1 VLACA
6 KHYIAGGEPANG
18 LNFCAMD
25 LSERG
30 LREVFLPPFAA
41 AVEAG
46 VATVMA
52 AHNEVNGVPC
62 HGNRYLLTEVLRE
75 QLGFSGFVVSD
86 FTDVS
91 RLYSLHRVATS
102 IKDADRQAVQAGIDM
117 HMHGPGFFDE
127 VCELVREGTLS
138 ESEIDA
144 AVRPILECKLRLG
157 LFERPTVDLAQ
168 VPARLA
174 PESHKALALETARK
188 SLVLLK
194 DDGALLPLAPD
205 AGPILV
211 TGPSAR
217 AQTILGDWCLEQPAE
232 NVITVLDGIRAQ
244 VAPGTEVRYYDCGDL
259 LEIGDA
265 QIEQAAALAAQ
276 SAVAVLVVGENP
288 LRYAES
294 KTEGEN
300 VPRADL
306 DLPGR
311 QLELVQAV
319 VATGTPAVV
328 VLVNGRPQSVS
339 WIAENVP
346 ALLEA
351 FHPGMMGGQ
360 AVAEALFGAVNP
372 GGRLP
377 YTVPR
382 SVGQLRAIYNHR
394 PADYFRRYRLTPNEP
409 LYPFGYGLSYTT
421 FAYRGLEVPATV
433 RSGDDVPLRVTVAN
447 AGDRAGDEV
456 ILVYLRDLFSSVTT
470 PVKQLVAFRRVHLR
484 AGQEQTISL
493 TVQADQLALYNVDM
507 LRVIEPGD
515 FELHV
520 GDQKATFSVIA

>member
-1 VLACA
+1 
-6 KHYIAGGEPANG
+6 
-18 LNFCAMD
+18 
-25 LSERG
+25 
-30 LREVFLPPFAA
+30 LPPFAA
-41 AVEAG
+41 TVEAD

-75 QLGFSGFVVSD
+75 ELGFEGFVVSD

-91 RLYSLHRVATS
+91 RLYTLHCVATS

-127 VCELVREGTLS
+127 VCELVREGTLD

-144 AVRPILECKLRLG
+144 AVRPILEYKLRLG
-157 LFERPTVDLAQ
+157 LFEQPTVDLAQ

-174 PESHKALALETARK
+174 TEAHRTLALETARK

-194 DDGALLPLAPD
+194 NKDDLLPLSPD
-205 AGPILV
+205 SGPILV
-211 TGPSAR
+211 TGPSAH
-217 AQTILGDWCLEQPAE
+217 AQTILGDWCLEQPTE
-232 NVITVLDGIRAQ
+232 NVTTILDGIRAQ
-244 VAPGTEVRYYDCGDL
+244 VAPGTEVDCYDCGDL

-265 QIEQAAALAAQ
+265 QIEQAAARATQA
-276 SAVAVLVVGENP
+276 AVAVLVVGENP

-300 VPRADL
+300 VPRAEI

-319 VATGTPAVV
+319 VGTGTPTVV

-339 WIAENVP
+339 WIAEHVP

-351 FHPGMMGGQ
+351 FHPGMLGGQ
-360 AVAEALFGAVNP
+360 AVAEALFGTINP

-382 SVGQLRAIYNHR
+382 NVGQLRAIYNHR

-409 LYPFGYGLSYTT
+409 LYPFGHGLSYTT
-421 FAYRGLEVPATV
+421 FAYRDLTMPSTVP
-433 RSGDDVPLRVTVAN
+433 SGDNVSVQVTVTN
-447 AGDRAGDEV
+447 TGTRAGDEV
-456 ILVYLRDLFSSVTT
+456 ILVYLRDLYSSVTT
-470 PVKQLVAFRRVHLR
+470 PVKQLVAFKRIHLEP
-484 AGQEQTISL
+484 GKEQTVSL
-493 TVQADQLALYNVDM
+493 AIQADQLALYNLDM
-507 LRVIEPGD
+507 QRVIEPGE
-515 FELHV
+515 FEVYV
-520 GDQKATFSVIA
+520 GDTSATFEVTT